1 MKNMD
6 HSEAVRMQ
14 AVEKYV
20 LGELS
25 PLLRAQ
31 FEEHYFDCADCA
43 LNLRAGVAFAAASR
57 QYFAESTARE
67 RVAATP
73 RPGWFDWLRPMIA
86 VPAFAALIAVIAYQN
101 AISIP
106 RLRQEVS
113 SQTAAVSTVAP
124 WFSLVN
130 ASVHGSSGT
139 RVEIQPGQ
147 GFYLFFDVTAVPHQ
161 PDSVFL
167 LQVQDSTGKTLVA
180 SSVSAERAQKSVV
193 LPIPSG
199 FREGDY
205 KLVITD
211 QIAGALRSAGELP
224 FTVAFSIQIKQH

>member
-1 MKNMD
+1 MD
-6 HSEAVRMQ
+6 HTEAVRMQ
-14 AVEKYV
+14 AVEKYI

-57 QYFAESTARE
+57 QYFAESTVRE
-67 RVAATP
+67 RVAHAP
-73 RPGWFDWLRPMIA
+73 RVGWFDWLKPLVA

-101 AISIP
+101 TVSIP
-106 RLRQEVS
+106 HLRQEIG
-113 SQTAAVSTVAP
+113 SQAPAASTVAP

-130 ASVHGSSGT
+130 ASVRGSSGT
-139 RVEIQPGQ
+139 RVEIQPNQ
-147 GFYLFFDVTAVPHQ
+147 AFYLFFDITHAPRQ
-161 PDSVFL
+161 ADSVFR
-167 LQVQDSTGKTLVA
+167 LQVQDSAGKTLVT
-180 SSVSAERAQKSVV
+180 SIVSAERAQKSVV
-193 LPIPSG
+193 LPIPPG

-211 QIAGALRSAGELP
+211 QSAGTSTPAGELP
-224 FTVAFSIQIKQH
+224 FTVAFSQQIQQH

>member
-1 MKNMD
+1 MD
-6 HSEAVRMQ
+6 HTEAVRMQ
-14 AVEKYV
+14 AVEKYI

-43 LNLRAGVAFAAASR
+43 LNLRSGVAFAAASR
-57 QYFAESTARE
+57 QYFAESTVLQKVSHAP
-67 RVAATP
+67 RV
-73 RPGWFDWLRPMIA
+73 GWFDWLKPLVA

-101 AISIP
+101 AVSIP
-106 RLRQEVS
+106 HLKHEIG
-113 SQTAAVSTVAP
+113 SQSAIASTVAP

-139 RVEIQPGQ
+139 RVEIQRNQ
-147 GFYLFFDVTAVPHQ
+147 AFYLFFDVTQSPRR

-167 LQVQDSTGKTLVA
+167 LQVQDSTGRALVKSA
-180 SSVSAERAQKSVV
+180 VSAERAQKSVV
-193 LPIPSG
+193 LPIPPG
-199 FREGDY
+199 FQEGDY

-211 QIAGALRSAGELP
+211 QAAGTSTPAGELP
-224 FTVAFSIQIKQH
+224 FTVAFSQQIQQH

>member
-1 MKNMD
+1 MENMD
-6 HSEAVRMQ
+6 HTEAVRMQ
-14 AVEKYV
+14 AVEKYI

-25 PLLRAQ
+25 PFYRAQ

-57 QYFAESTARE
+57 LYFAESAVPE
-67 RVAATP
+67 KVAHAP
-73 RPGWFDWLRPMIA
+73 RAGWFNWLKPLVA

-101 AISIP
+101 TVSIP
-106 RLRQEVS
+106 RLQREAATQS
-113 SQTAAVSTVAP
+113 STAAVAP

-147 GFYLFFDVTAVPHQ
+147 PFYLFFDITAAPRQ
-161 PDSVFL
+161 ADSVFL
-167 LQVQDSTGKTLVA
+167 LQVQDSAGKTLVQ

-193 LPIPSG
+193 LPIPPG
-199 FREGDY
+199 FWEGDY
-205 KLVITD
+205 KLFILD
-211 QIAGALRSAGELP
+211 KAAGTSVPAGELP
-224 FTVAFSIQIKQH
+224 FTVAFSAQIQQH